1 MRRIFLLAALAASAG
16 CAALAS
22 TDRGPEPEAQLAAG
36 LAALEHGEY
45 SRARSHLGWVY
56 ANHWNEPAGRHA
68 LLALI
73 AADLDPRNPDRRLA
87 NAAELA
93 ARLVTGDEAPAWT
106 APLGES
112 LYLIALELGAHDAP
126 ATADSLVADSIP
138 LDTLALLTEAAPLDP
153 RIARLPILDGPSLPA
168 RLAAVRTERDSLAA
182 RIGALESALAEREKA
197 IREKDQEL
205 ERIRKIIRG

>member
-22 TDRGPEPEAQLAAG
+22 ADRAPEPEAQLAAG

-56 ANHWNEPAGRHA
+56 SNHWDEPAGRQA

-106 APLGES
+106 SPLGES
-112 LYLIALELGAHDAP
+112 LYLIALELGAHDPP
-126 ATADSLVADSIP
+126 ATADSLGADSIP
-138 LDTLALLTEAAPLDP
+138 LDTLALLVDAAPLDP
-153 RIARLPILDGPSLPA
+153 RLARLPTLDGLSLPA

-197 IREKDQEL
+197 IREKDEEL

>member
-1 MRRIFLLAALAASAG
+1 MRRIFLLAGLTASAG

-22 TDRGPEPEAQLAAG
+22 ADREPEPEAQLEAG

-45 SRARSHLGWVY
+45 SRARSHFGWVY
-56 ANHWNEPAGRHA
+56 STHWDEPAGLHA

-93 ARLVTGDEAPAWT
+93 ARLVTSDEAPSWT
-106 APLGES
+106 SPLGES
-112 LYLIALELGAHDAP
+112 LYLTALELGAHDLAVP
-126 ATADSLVADSIP
+126 ADSLTADSIP
-138 LDTLALLTEAAPLDP
+138 LDTLALVLDTAAPDP
-153 RIARLPILDGPSLPA
+153 RVARLPTLDIPSLPA
-168 RLAAVRTERDSLAA
+168 RLAAVRSERDSLAA

-197 IREKDQEL
+197 IREKDEEL